1 MNIRLMQI
9 QQKTKVIKDAI
20 NLNKLPLTNKKNNKR
35 LIRKMVIYR
44 KIRKKV
50 NNLIIKTNE
59 AFC

>member
-1 MNIRLMQI
+1 MNIRQMQI

-44 KIRKKV
+44 KIRK
-50 NNLIIKTNE
+50 
-59 AFC
+59 